1 MSLLLILDRLHILI
15 GCLHCWLWTSIWPL
29 EEVFLLFF
37 EVWQS
42 NKKYIKNKRKLDV
55 TCVLRSPLN
64 TEVKHSP
71 NSGSAK
77 YTFPKSL
84 WLRAETVTRRWFMKN
99 LFFKNLLDSQEN
111 IWKGVFLIIQLQ
123 ILSAS
128 LLILLKKRLYRRGFP
143 VNIEILR
150 RTFIWNTFGND
161 FCKSHFLINESLA
174 GKSTRNVK

>member
-1 MSLLLILDRLHILI
+1 
-15 GCLHCWLWTSIWPL
+15 
-29 EEVFLLFF
+29 
-37 EVWQS
+37 
-42 NKKYIKNKRKLDV
+42 
-55 TCVLRSPLN
+55 
-64 TEVKHSP
+64 
-71 NSGSAK
+71 
-77 YTFPKSL
+77 
-84 WLRAETVTRRWFMKN
+84 MKN

-161 FCKSHFLINESLA
+161 FCKNHFLINESLA